1 MRALRALGVSTAL
14 TVAANV
20 LDDCD
25 RVRER
30 ADACPASIGGR
41 HRVARRLQPCS
52 TGETMD
58 IRRVVLGAKSYLL
71 VSVPLRQDAR
81 TEALSPSERAVA
93 RALVSGASNEM
104 VAQARSTSI
113 RTVANQVR
121 AILARLRVSSRADL
135 ARTLGGVEM
144 AQ

>member
-1 MRALRALGVSTAL
+1 
-14 TVAANV
+14 
-20 LDDCD
+20 
-25 RVRER
+25 
-30 ADACPASIGGR
+30 
-41 HRVARRLQPCS
+41 
-52 TGETMD
+52 MD
-58 IRRVVLGAKSYLL
+58 ICRVVLGDKAYLL
-71 VSVPLRQDAR
+71 VSVPLRHDAR

-104 VAQARSTSI
+104 VALARATSI

>member
-1 MRALRALGVSTAL
+1 
-14 TVAANV
+14 
-20 LDDCD
+20 
-25 RVRER
+25 
-30 ADACPASIGGR
+30 
-41 HRVARRLQPCS
+41 
-52 TGETMD
+52 MD
-58 IRRVVLGAKSYLL
+58 IRRVVLGDKAYLL
-71 VSVPLRQDAR
+71 VSVPLRHDTR

-104 VAQARSTSI
+104 VAKARSTSI
-113 RTVANQVR
+113 RTVANQVS